1 MKAQGISL
9 SALLHAL
16 AAGDRWLRQMMT
28 VDVGYEFG
36 MREEWASFYMMDGEG
51 GGTGN
56 SYPHY
61 P

>member
-1 MKAQGISL
+1 
-9 SALLHAL
+9 
-16 AAGDRWLRQMMT
+16 MT

-36 MREEWASFYMMDGEG
+36 MREEWTSFYMMDGEG

-56 SYPHY
+56 SYPHN

>member
-1 MKAQGISL
+1 MKAQGIISL
-9 SALLHAL
+9 SALL
-16 AAGDRWLRQMMT
+16 QMT

-36 MREEWASFYMMDGEG
+36 MREEWTSFYMMDGEG

-56 SYPHY
+56 SYPHN